1 MQIGD
6 KIVFDKYK
14 WRVLDVQND
23 KALLLCDKV
32 LEIRPYH
39 KDFIDITW
47 EQCTLRQFLNS
58 DFFNLFNLADR
69 SRIVKSTVSNAK
81 NPKYGTDGGVDT
93 SDYVFLLSV
102 GEVIQYFG
110 YFWQYY
116 SEWKYDPYK
125 NARRVKNAS
134 GVYSWWWLRSTGIH
148 NKNAVYINGVGRVF
162 VGGDSV
168 HRSGGV
174 RPALWLRT

>member
-1 MQIGD
+1 M
-6 KIVFDKYK
+6 
-14 WRVLDVQND
+14 QND

-93 SDYVFLLSV
+93 FDYVFLLSV
-102 GEVIQYFG
+102 GEVIHILEIFG
-110 YFWQYY
+110 
-116 SEWKYDPYK
+116 SITAHGKTTHIKMLEE
-125 NARRVKNAS
+125 
-134 GVYSWWWLRSTGIH
+134 
-148 NKNAVYINGVGRVF
+148 
-162 VGGDSV
+162 
-168 HRSGGV
+168 
-174 RPALWLRT
+174 